1 MNPALLVVAGLKMLV
16 MLFGDG
22 EAELGSILMT
32 LLPELL
38 LEPPLLVT
46 LFTVS
51 WLPLGA
57 GVAAAAAA
65 PTAAGVLGEAA
76 LPKELPKPPKP
87 NGVLLPPIGVPALV
101 LKLAKLNALETGSTL
116 GAA

>member
-57 GVAAAAAA
+57 VVAAATA

>member
-22 EAELGSILMT
+22 EAELGSILIT

-57 GVAAAAAA
+57 VVAAAAA

-87 NGVLLPPIGVPALV
+87 KGVLLPPMGVPALV